1 MNLRSFIRKV
11 KNVNAFVMSTTTKKQ
26 EVDTTS
32 PMTKKQEVD
41 VDTDISE
48 VLDENAMRKLLYPE
62 GYLLFSSFSLSVN
75 RDALEGWVKQFSGC
89 CCACAIAG
97 SVNAVFGLGR
107 PDEEEAK
114 KSRHVLKKRPPLS
127 RFDGLILLQDQIRVK
142 VKRMVR
148 RYVKKFELRSE
159 ENIIYEEDEKTPWI
173 DPDTFN
179 VFTPL
184 LRELYERKPNFWSFR
199 KEDGIIR
206 SAKTKK
212 RTKPTTVMWL
222 RAIREIVNDDKET
235 ILNSFLREKLRDL
248 DRETPPP
255 GTESSDAKNVSASED
270 ETLALAIN
278 AQRSIAFEVSGFGGS
293 KKKKKT
299 QSEWLPGLVS
309 ILKYARGLCK
319 LDVSCNK
326 PSTYICGNSVLIDAV
341 RALNDRLDYD
351 MVVRAKNLLGSKR
364 GTYRRK
370 GKKKIKRDESVM
382 MEQKMEDDE
391 ITATSPP
398 TVTTKVKEDK
408 KTLYVSEKDGPEEKT
423 IQWNHVRSVFD
434 TPGKCVI
441 FHLKN
446 HYALVCAMRQ
456 YTIRDEKNRKCAKLV
471 RELLTARKGQRPR
484 HWISWDD
491 AHSTLNSWVGY
502 KIMVVG
508 GEWLGSVDDAPSL
521 TK

>member
-1 MNLRSFIRKV
+1 
-11 KNVNAFVMSTTTKKQ
+11 MSTSMKQ
-26 EVDTTS
+26 DVDRT
-32 PMTKKQEVD
+32 TKKQEVD

-114 KSRHVLKKRPPLS
+114 KGKNVLKKRPPLS

-148 RYVKKFELRSE
+148 RYVKKFELRTE
-159 ENIIYEEDEKTPWI
+159 ENIIYDEEKDERTPWI
-173 DPDTFN
+173 DRDTFN

-235 ILNSFLREKLRDL
+235 ILNSFLRDKLRDL

-255 GTESSDAKNVSASED
+255 GTESSDTKNVSASED
-270 ETLALAIN
+270 ETFALAIN

-293 KKKKKT
+293 KNNKKKKT
-299 QSEWLPGLVS
+299 QSEWVPGLVS

-319 LDVSCNK
+319 LDVRCYK
-326 PSTYICGNSVLIDAV
+326 PSTYICGNMVLIDAV
-341 RALNDRLDYD
+341 RG
-351 MVVRAKNLLGSKR
+351 VRA
-364 GTYRRK
+364 YH
-370 GKKKIKRDESVM
+370 KKIAPNDNARM
-382 MEQKMEDDE
+382 HTFE
-391 ITATSPP
+391 IVRKLWTP
-398 TVTTKVKEDK
+398 TLEHR
-408 KTLYVSEKDGPEEKT
+408 YV
-423 IQWNHVRSVFD
+423 
-434 TPGKCVI
+434 
-441 FHLKN
+441 L
-446 HYALVCAMRQ
+446 
-456 YTIRDEKNRKCAKLV
+456 
-471 RELLTARKGQRPR
+471 
-484 HWISWDD
+484 
-491 AHSTLNSWVGY
+491 
-502 KIMVVG
+502 
-508 GEWLGSVDDAPSL
+508 
-521 TK
+521 

>member
-1 MNLRSFIRKV
+1 
-11 KNVNAFVMSTTTKKQ
+11 MSTSKKQ
-26 EVDTTS
+26 DVDRT
-32 PMTKKQEVD
+32 TKKQEVD

-114 KSRHVLKKRPPLS
+114 KSKNVLKKRPPLS

-148 RYVKKFELRSE
+148 RYVKKFELRTE
-159 ENIIYEEDEKTPWI
+159 ENIIYDEEKDERTPWI
-173 DPDTFN
+173 DRDTFN

-235 ILNSFLREKLRDL
+235 ILNTFLRDKLRDL

-255 GTESSDAKNVSASED
+255 GTESSDTKNVSASED

-293 KKKKKT
+293 KKKKKKT

-319 LDVSCNK
+319 LHVSCNK

-351 MVVRAKNLLGSKR
+351 MVVRAKNLLGRKR
-364 GTYRRK
+364 GTLRRK
-370 GKKKIKRDESVM
+370 GKKKKRDERSDHVVL
-382 MEQKMEDDE
+382 MEQKSKDE
-391 ITATSPP
+391 EEIPSTV
-398 TVTTKVKEDK
+398 VTTKVKDK
-408 KTLYVSEKDGPEEKT
+408 KRLYVSEKDGPEEKT
-423 IQWNHVRSVFD
+423 IQWNYVRSVFD
-434 TPGKCVI
+434 TPGNCVI

-456 YTIRDEKNRKCAKLV
+456 YTIRDEKNRKCVKLV

-484 HWISWDD
+484 HWISWGD
-491 AHSTLNSWVGY
+491 AHTTLTSWVGY
-502 KIMVVG
+502 KILAVE
-508 GEWLGSVDDAPSL
+508 GEWLSGSSNDVMS
-521 TK
+521 K

>member
-1 MNLRSFIRKV
+1 MRSSCPDDKETRDRYHV
-11 KNVNAFVMSTTTKKQ
+11 AND
-26 EVDTTS
+26 E
-32 PMTKKQEVD
+32 KQEVD

-159 ENIIYEEDEKTPWI
+159 EIIIYEEDEKTPWI

-184 LRELYERKPNFWSFR
+184 LRELYEEAKLLELS
-199 KEDGIIR
+199 KMESYDC
-206 SAKTKK
+206 KTKK
-212 RTKPTTVMWL
+212 HAKPTTVMWL

-255 GTESSDAKNVSASED
+255 GTESSDARMSAWR
-270 ETLALAIN
+270 LRLLH
-278 AQRSIAFEVSGFGGS
+278 
-293 KKKKKT
+293 
-299 QSEWLPGLVS
+299 WLY
-309 ILKYARGLCK
+309 ITTI
-319 LDVSCNK
+319 
-326 PSTYICGNSVLIDAV
+326 PSVDSV
-341 RALNDRLDYD
+341 DRKRRRD
-351 MVVRAKNLLGSKR
+351 SKR
-364 GTYRRK
+364 MVARSCIDL
-370 GKKKIKRDESVM
+370 KICSRIV
-382 MEQKMEDDE
+382 
-391 ITATSPP
+391 
-398 TVTTKVKEDK
+398 
-408 KTLYVSEKDGPEEKT
+408 
-423 IQWNHVRSVFD
+423 
-434 TPGKCVI
+434 
-441 FHLKN
+441 
-446 HYALVCAMRQ
+446 
-456 YTIRDEKNRKCAKLV
+456 
-471 RELLTARKGQRPR
+471 
-484 HWISWDD
+484 
-491 AHSTLNSWVGY
+491 
-502 KIMVVG
+502 
-508 GEWLGSVDDAPSL
+508 
-521 TK
+521 